1 MGSGLGLSIVKNILT
16 LHNAEFGV
24 NSVLG
29 EGTEFWFV
37 LDEAAKPENDS
48 GGGAIESSCSK
59 EKKIKERKNKTE
71 EEKE

>member
-1 MGSGLGLSIVKNILT
+1 M
-16 LHNAEFGV
+16 
-24 NSVLG
+24 
-29 EGTEFWFV
+29 